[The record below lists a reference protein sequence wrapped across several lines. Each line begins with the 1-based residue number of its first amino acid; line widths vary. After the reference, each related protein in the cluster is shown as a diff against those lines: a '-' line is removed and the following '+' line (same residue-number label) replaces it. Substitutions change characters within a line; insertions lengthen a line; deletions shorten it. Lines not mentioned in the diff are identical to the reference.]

1 MMATMSETS
10 QQASPG
16 TDTTCKTVVPT
27 RVDVRIA
34 AMNLLARREHARSE
48 LELKLQRRF
57 ADTELIAGV
66 LDQLSNENL
75 QSDVRF
81 AESLLRQRVGRGYGP
96 NRVRQEMRDRGLS
109 QALVLSALDSVAPD
123 WFAAAEAAYERK
135 FGHLDGLGESTSGE
149 PAAGELG
156 DDSLTS
162 EARRAIYQRQQKEK
176 ARRMR
181 FMQYRGFL
189 PEHFR
194 HLLEG

>member
-1 MMATMSETS
+1 MMVTMSETS
-10 QQASPG
+10 QQSPPE
-16 TDTTCKTVVPT
+16 TDTAGKTVVPT

-57 ADTELIAGV
+57 ADTELIAAV
-66 LDQLSNENL
+66 LDQLSKENL

-81 AESLLRQRVGRGYGP
+81 AESLLRQRIGRGYGP

-109 QALVLSALDSVAPD
+109 QALILSALDSVAPD
-123 WFAAAEAAYERK
+123 WSAAAAAAYERK
-135 FGHLDGLGESTSGE
+135 FGHLDGLLE

-156 DDSLTS
+156 DERLTS
-162 EARRAIYQRQQKEK
+162 DARRTAYQRRQKEK